1 MGGMMRGVMQGAG
14 RAAAVPVDDT
24 PAPKRK
30 ERNAIETKRRILE
43 AAATE
48 FAAKGFDGARLG
60 TIARAAE
67 VQQALIHHYFSDK
80 EGLHAEVVRAGLA
93 AMTEG
98 IWELLAR
105 MDAPAPEPPAPKKPK
120 ARSESTKKRS
130 REDLRVLAD
139 GFVDLLLRFFANNR
153 GFLAI
158 LQHEAQRETDD
169 ATSIVKDKLG
179 PIFDGVVARL
189 DAMRERGEVRADVDT
204 KHLVLSCVAMVAFPF
219 QEEAFVTAI
228 WPANWQDAEFLAERR
243 RNIVAM
249 IVDRIAP

>member
-1 MGGMMRGVMQGAG
+1 MRGAMRSMG
-14 RAAAVPVDDT
+14 RAAVPVEET

-43 AAATE
+43 AASAE

-105 MDAPAPEPPAPKKPK
+105 MDAQPEAPPKKTTK
-120 ARSESTKKRS
+120 APADSTKKRS

-228 WPANWQDAEFLAERR
+228 WPANWEDPEFLAERR